1 VWNFRDENEEF
12 TAEYSRIVREASKHH
27 PAESKMKSVEPLT
40 ETTYFKN
47 FQEYTFV
54 YQQELDLTRLI
65 GRAMSVS
72 YLPKLGE
79 DYDKLIADF
88 EKLYQRFQNE
98 KGFVYMT
105 YFTSLHL
112 GEAN

>member
-1 VWNFRDENEEF
+1 
-12 TAEYSRIVREASKHH
+12 
-27 PAESKMKSVEPLT
+27 MKSVEPLK

-47 FQEYTFV
+47 FEEYNFV
-54 YQQELDLTRLI
+54 YQQELDKNGLI

-72 YLPKLGE
+72 YLPKSGE
-79 DYDKLIADF
+79 DYDKLIADL
-88 EKLYQRFQNE
+88 EKLYQRFKNE

-105 YFTSLHL
+105 YFTTLHL